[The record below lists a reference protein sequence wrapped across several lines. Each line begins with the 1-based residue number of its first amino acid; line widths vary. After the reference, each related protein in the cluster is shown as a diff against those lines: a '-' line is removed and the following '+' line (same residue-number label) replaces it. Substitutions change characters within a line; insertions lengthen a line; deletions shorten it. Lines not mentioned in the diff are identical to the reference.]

1 MAQQS
6 PMTHRYHRI
15 ALWLGA
21 FAFAHPAAA
30 QDTGGLQTDFNL
42 TTGINASD
50 NPDFVEDDSGT
61 SELRG
66 TADLTFSVSSVTK
79 QDQLRFDTGLQL
91 ETGQDNDIVTDPFL
105 QLSYG
110 REGANA
116 TFSAAA
122 NLRITDASST
132 FINTDSFDNQS
143 LIVDTGERQ
152 AIGLQTALDW
162 GAAAPFGGTISLS
175 HDRSRFVDTSNPD
188 LFDSETTGLEN
199 SLRFDINNQLSAY
212 TDLTLQTRN
221 TTGIGVDRDA
231 VSLAFGVRATPNDVL
246 SWDTELSYQTID
258 LSGGDPNNPTNETE
272 EGVGLGF
279 NATYLRPNGNIG
291 LSVSSDI
298 DGNGRRNAV
307 SVSRSLTTKQANM
320 TFSIGA
326 TQSEDL
332 SEIEPVLG
340 LDYTYQGRNAQLSA
354 NLSQSL
360 TTNVDNDEA
369 LNTSASVNYT
379 HTLSPRD
386 QFLAGLTL
394 ARNDVIDE
402 NNQEQRLTL
411 DLSYT
416 RNITENIGLT
426 GQYTY
431 QQSDDTQNNKTTAN
445 SIFIGISTN
454 FINNP

>member
-1 MAQQS
+1 MAGG
-6 PMTHRYHRI
+6 I
-15 ALWLGA
+15 CL
-21 FAFAHPAAA
+21 HPSRRG
-30 QDTGGLQTDFNL
+30 TRH
-42 TTGINASD
+42 SD

-91 ETGQDNDIVTDPFL
+91 ETGQDSDVVTDPFL

-132 FINTDSFDNQS
+132 FINTDSFDNRS
-143 LIVDTGERQ
+143 LIVDTGEQQ

-162 GAAAPFGGTISLS
+162 GTAAPFGGTISLS

-199 SLRFDINNQLSAY
+199 
-212 TDLTLQTRN
+212 
-221 TTGIGVDRDA
+221 DRDA

-258 LSGGDPNNPTNETE
+258 LSGGDPNDPINETE

-291 LSVSSDI
+291 LSVSSNTI
-298 DGNGRRNAV
+298 RRPVRNRTGSGPRLHLSRPQCTAV
-307 SVSRSLTTKQANM
+307 SQPIPIPDNKCRQRRSPQHQRKRELHPHAHTSRP
-320 TFSIGA
+320 IPRRPHPR
-326 TQSEDL
+326 TQ
-332 SEIEPVLG
+332 
-340 LDYTYQGRNAQLSA
+340 
-354 NLSQSL
+354 
-360 TTNVDNDEA
+360 
-369 LNTSASVNYT
+369 
-379 HTLSPRD
+379 
-386 QFLAGLTL
+386 
-394 ARNDVIDE
+394 
-402 NNQEQRLTL
+402 
-411 DLSYT
+411 
-416 RNITENIGLT
+416 
-426 GQYTY
+426 
-431 QQSDDTQNNKTTAN
+431 
-445 SIFIGISTN
+445 
-454 FINNP
+454 